1 MQDKELSTEELIAQD
16 VGARL
21 PEGLMAHV
29 IAGLAL
35 LWSLFQLWIAS
46 PLPFIFRV
54 GVLND
59 TETRAIHLAFALLLA
74 FLAYPAFKRSPR
86 NRVPLVDIALGLVAA
101 ASAAY
106 LYIFYQQLALR
117 PGSLTTADLVTACIG
132 IPLLLE
138 ATRRALGPP
147 LAIIALVFLVYSL
160 AGPYMPG
167 FLAHRGVSFT
177 ALANHQ
183 WITTEGVFGI
193 ALGVS
198 TSFVFLF
205 VLFGALLERAGAG
218 HYFIQLA
225 FSMLGHMR
233 GGPAKAAVVSSALTG
248 MISGSSIA
256 NVVTTGTFT
265 IPMMKK
271 VGFSK
276 EKAGAVEVASSVN
289 GQIMPPV
296 MGAAAFLMV
305 EYVGIPYVE
314 IIKHAFLPATIS
326 YIALLYI
333 VHLEALK
340 QGMQPIGNHQPKP
353 WLRRLTG
360 FAFGAALVSGLS
372 LAVYYGLGWLKPALG
387 DYVLPGISVLL
398 AAAYFGLLKVAASN
412 PPLPAEDPNKPLTE
426 LPQTRSVLLSGL
438 HFLLPVVVLVWCLM
452 VERLSPGLS
461 AFWGSVM
468 LVIILL
474 TQRPLL
480 SWLRADQ
487 GATHGGFVDGVVDLR
502 EGLISGARNM
512 IGIGIATAAAGVIVG
527 AVSQTGVGLVLADV
541 VEVLSM
547 GNLMLMLLFTAVFSL
562 ILGMGLPTTANYI
575 VVSSLMAPVVVAL
588 GQQNGLIVPLI
599 AVHLFVFY
607 FGIMADVTPPVG
619 LASFAAAAVSKG
631 DPIKTGIT
639 AFYYS
644 LRTAALP
651 FLFIFNTDLLLIDV
665 GFWHGVLIFLVATG
679 AMLIFAAGT
688 QGYFL
693 VRSRWYEGVLLLLV
707 AFTLFRPGFWMDIVH
722 DPYRDIPP
730 AQLAQA
736 LGSVDENSQLQLRI
750 RGEDAVG
757 DAREFALLLPVPS
770 GASGEERLEKLGLMT
785 YEEGGKVLVDSVTF
799 GSPAAE
805 AGLEFDQEI
814 LVVRAPTDRW
824 AKEWMW
830 LPGLLVFGLV
840 VWLQRRR
847 ARKQTPG
854 SDNPAQRPQPSH

>member
-1 MQDKELSTEELIAQD
+1 MQDKELSTEELIAKD
-16 VGARL
+16 VGARI
-21 PEGLMAHV
+21 PEGTMAKL

-46 PLPFIFRV
+46 PLPFMLRT
-54 GVLND
+54 GVFNN
-59 TETRAIHLAFALLLA
+59 TEARAIHLAFALLLA

-86 NRVPLVDIALGLVAA
+86 NRVPLIDIALGLIAA
-101 ASAAY
+101 ASAGYLFVAY
-106 LYIFYQQLALR
+106 EQLAQR
-117 PGSLTTADLVTACIG
+117 PGNLTTMDLVTACIG

-138 ATRRALGPP
+138 ATRRALGPA
-147 LAIIALVFLVYSL
+147 LAIIALVFLGYSL

-167 FLAHRGVSFT
+167 LLAHRGVSFT

-225 FSMLGHMR
+225 FSMLGHFR
-233 GGPAKAAVVSSALTG
+233 GGPAKAAVVASGMTG
-248 MISGSSIA
+248 LISGSSIA

-265 IPMMKK
+265 IPMMKRT
-271 VGFSK
+271 GFTA

-314 IIKHAFLPATIS
+314 VIKHAFLPALIS
-326 YIALLYI
+326 YIALVYI
-333 VHLEALK
+333 VHLESLKLGLTAL
-340 QGMQPIGNHQPKP
+340 PRANVAKP
-353 WLRRLTG
+353 WMQRLIG
-360 FAFGAALVSGLS
+360 FAFGVALISGIS
-372 LAVYYGLGWLKPALG
+372 LAVYYGLGWMKPALG
-387 DYVLPGISVLL
+387 DAAIWVIGALL
-398 AAAYFGLLKVAASN
+398 VAVYLALLKVAASN
-412 PPLPAEDPNKPLTE
+412 PPLPPEDPDAPLE
-426 LPQTRSVLLSGL
+426 KLPETRPVLLAGL

-461 AFWGSVM
+461 AFWGSVI
-468 LVIILL
+468 LIIILL

-480 SWLRADQ
+480 SWMRRDGSHQ
-487 GATHGGFVDGVVDLR
+487 HGTFMDGVVDLR
-502 EGLISGARNM
+502 EGLIAGARNM
-512 IGIGIATAAAGVIVG
+512 IGIGIATAAAGIIVG
-527 AVSQTGVGLVLADV
+527 AVSQTGVGLVLADL
-541 VEVLSM
+541 VELLSM
-547 GNLMLMLLFTAVFSL
+547 GNLMLMLLLTAFLSL

-575 VVSSLMAPVVVAL
+575 VVSSLLAPVVVAL
-588 GQQNGLIVPLI
+588 GQQSGLIVPLI

-631 DPIKTGIT
+631 DPIKTGIV

-665 GFWHGVLIFLVATG
+665 DFWHGVVIFIVATV

-693 VRSRWYEGVLLLLV
+693 VRSRWYENILLLLV

-730 AQLAQA
+730 AQLVQA
-736 LGSVDENSQLQLRI
+736 MGAVDENSQLRLRI

-757 DAREFALLLPVPS
+757 DTREFSLLVAIPD
-770 GASGEERLEKLGLMT
+770 GETGEEKLEKFGLMT
-785 YEEGGKVLVDSVTF
+785 YEEDGKVLIDSVTF

-805 AGLEFDQEI
+805 LGLQFDQEI
-814 LVVRAPTDRW
+814 VAVRAPTDRM

-830 LPGLLVFGLV
+830 LPGLALFGLV

-847 ARKQTPG
+847 RL
-854 SDNPAQRPQPSH
+854 R